1 MRHIGQWI
9 VDLLAIPPAYLR
21 TGLLVSLLSVWVLGI
36 LFFYLIRYTKR
47 RYFAIWN
54 AAWLFYA
61 VWLSLGLN
69 CPNADAEPLL
79 AMLRQ
84 WCLNC
89 SAVFLLWGSASF
101 LGIAANQRLIALF
114 AGFLFTWSYVEFFH
128 LQDRLWGSA
137 PVFVL
142 MGVASMISAGAFF
155 KLRRKTCFVG
165 AGLLSLGFLL
175 WGIYLTACP
184 FVAGNAQLL
193 VAAFFISAVLQL
205 LIAVSMIVLVLE
217 EARRFSQKTQEDLQ
231 TATVEKDRLA
241 TKVCLAE
248 ERYRTLFQ
256 QAQEGIVVVN
266 AADLRIAD
274 WNPAAQRLLGI
285 KPGSTETHLISDF
298 LSLPQGGEKVRWF
311 DLLSQSP
318 QVTLRCLD
326 GRTVMVDL
334 TSSALELEGRP
345 AYHLVLRELDERAR
359 LEQQLREAE
368 KLSALGQ
375 LASGIAHEVNN
386 PLAIMNAHLELIL
399 SRPGCDGRT
408 RADIEKTIKESN
420 RAAALIRNFLAVAR
434 LKHHDLQPIDLN
446 RMLSDIAENQRL
458 ARAGQAARCALQLD
472 PHCPPITGDA
482 SQLER
487 VFINLYRN
495 AEQAT
500 EEVSDNPLIKI
511 STRRKGELVQVRVE
525 DNGGGVPAHL
535 VSKIFE
541 PFFTTKKVGAGTGLG
556 LSISHQIVADHHG
569 RIFCEPSS
577 LGGAAFV
584 VELPLVSIHDTDTP
598 AAGPEPEAEAAPA
611 EAARASGAARGA
623 RILMIDD
630 ETALAEM
637 ICEYLNMTGHRAQ
650 FCSSTEEALALMEH
664 AVFDLVISDFRMP
677 GMTGEQLYESTL
689 SRDPDLARRMVFMTG
704 DIIGAD
710 ARRFFSTHDVPCLT
724 KPCALPTI
732 ERFINARLETLARA
746 TAGPAQAPRK
756 KWGAGRAAE

>member
-1 MRHIGQWI
+1 MRQIGQWI
-9 VDLLAIPPAYLR
+9 VDSLAIPPEYLR
-21 TGLLVSLLSVWVLGI
+21 TGLLVSLLSVWVLVI
-36 LFFYLIRYTKR
+36 LFFYLNRYTKR

-54 AAWLFYA
+54 VAWLFYA
-61 VWLSLGLN
+61 IWLSLGLN
-69 CPNADAEPLL
+69 CREADAIPLL

-128 LQDRLWGSA
+128 VHDRLWGSA
-137 PVFVL
+137 PVFAL
-142 MGVASMISAGAFF
+142 MGVASIISAGAFF

-175 WGIYLTACP
+175 WGCYLAACP
-184 FVAGNAQLL
+184 FVAGNAELL

-217 EARRFSQKTQEDLQ
+217 EARRSSQKTQEQLHS
-231 TATVEKDRLA
+231 ATVEKDRLA
-241 TKVCLAE
+241 TKVSLAE

-256 QAQEGIVVVN
+256 QSQEGIVLVN
-266 AADLRIAD
+266 ASDLRIVD
-274 WNPAAQRLLGI
+274 WNPSAQRLLGI
-285 KPGSTETHLISDF
+285 GPGSTEAHFIGDF
-298 LSLPQGGEKVRWF
+298 LVLPQGGEKVRWF
-311 DLLSQSP
+311 DVLSQSP

-326 GRTVMVDL
+326 GRTVMVEL
-334 TSSALELEGRP
+334 TSSALELEGKP
-345 AYHLVLRELDERAR
+345 AYHLVLRELNERAR

-399 SRPGCDGRT
+399 GRPGCDGRT
-408 RADIEKTIKESN
+408 RADIQKVIKESN

-434 LKHHDLQPIDLN
+434 IKHQDMQPIDLN
-446 RMLSDIAENQRL
+446 RMISDIADNQRL
-458 ARAGQAARCALQLD
+458 ARAGQAIRCTLQLD
-472 PHCPPITGDA
+472 PHCPPIAGDP
-482 SQLER
+482 SQMER
-487 VFINLYRN
+487 VFINLFRN

-500 EEVSDNPLIKI
+500 EQNGDSPHIKV

-525 DNGGGVPAHL
+525 DNGPGVPAHL
-535 VSKIFE
+535 VSRIFE

-569 RIFCEPSS
+569 RIFCEPSL

-584 VELPLVSIHDTDTP
+584 VELPLVSIHAPETP
-598 AAGPEPEAEAAPA
+598 APAETELEPDAAPA
-611 EAARASGAARGA
+611 EPAPAPAAARGA
-623 RILMIDD
+623 RVLMIDD
-630 ETALAEM
+630 EVALAEM

-650 FCSSTEEALALMEH
+650 FCSNTEEALVLMEQ
-664 AVFDLVISDFRMP
+664 AEFDLVISDFRMP
-677 GMTGEQLYESTL
+677 GLTGEQLFEQTL
-689 SRDPDLARRMVFMTG
+689 QRDPDLASRMVFMTG

-710 ARRFFSTHDVPCLT
+710 ARRFFSTHDVPCLV

-732 ERFINARLETLARA
+732 ERFINARLELLARA
-746 TAGPAQAPRK
+746 TPPPSQPRSK
-756 KWGAGRAAE
+756 R

>member
-1 MRHIGQWI
+1 MRHIGQWML
-9 VDLLAIPPAYLR
+9 DSLAIPQQYLR
-21 TGLLVSLLSVWVLGI
+21 TGLLVSLLSVWVLVI
-36 LFFYLIRYTKR
+36 LFFYLNRYTKR

-69 CPNADAEPLL
+69 YADADAVPLL

-101 LGIAANQRLIALF
+101 LGSAANQRLIALF

-128 LQDRLWGSA
+128 LRDNLWGGV
-137 PVFVL
+137 PVFGL
-142 MGVASMISAGAFF
+142 MGLASMIAAGAFF
-155 KLRRKTCFVG
+155 RLRRKTCFVG
-165 AGLLSLGFLL
+165 AGLLALGFLL
-175 WGIYLTACP
+175 WGLYLTACP
-184 FVAGNAQLL
+184 FLAGNAQLL

-217 EARRFSQKTQEDLQ
+217 EARRFSQKTEEQLQ
-231 TATVEKDRLA
+231 TATMEKDRLA
-241 TKVCLAE
+241 TKVSLAE

-256 QAQEGIVVVN
+256 HAQEGIVLVN
-266 AADLRIAD
+266 STDLRIVD

-285 KPGSTETHLISDF
+285 DPGSTATHFISDF
-298 LSLPQGGEKVRWF
+298 LVLPQGGEKVRWF
-311 DLLSQSP
+311 NLLSQSP

-334 TSSALELEGRP
+334 TSSALELEGKP
-345 AYHLVLRELDERAR
+345 AYHLVLRELNERAR

-399 SRPGCDGRT
+399 GRPGCDGRT
-408 RADIEKTIKESN
+408 RTDIQKVIKESN

-434 LKHHDLQPIDLN
+434 LKPHDMQPIDLN
-446 RMLSDIAENQRL
+446 RMISDIAENQRL
-458 ARAGQAARCALQLD
+458 ARGGRAVRCSLLLD
-472 PHCPPITGDA
+472 PHCPPISGDA

-487 VFINLYRN
+487 VFINLFRN

-500 EEVSDNPLIKI
+500 QQVGGGPHIKI

-525 DNGGGVPAHL
+525 DNGTGVPAHL
-535 VSKIFE
+535 VSRIFE
-541 PFFTTKKVGAGTGLG
+541 PFFTTKAVGAGTGLG

-569 RIFCEPSS
+569 RIFCEPSL

-584 VELPLVSIHDTDTP
+584 VELPLVNIHDP
-598 AAGPEPEAEAAPA
+598 ENAAPAGPEPEPPGAAPA
-611 EAARASGAARGA
+611 EPAPLPAAARGA

-630 ETALAEM
+630 EVALAEM

-650 FCSSTEEALALMEH
+650 FCSGAEEALALMEQ
-664 AVFDLVISDFRMP
+664 AEFDLVISDFRMP
-677 GMTGEQLYESTL
+677 GLTGEQLFERTQD
-689 SRDPDLARRMVFMTG
+689 RDPELARRMVFMTG

-710 ARRFFSTHDVPCLT
+710 AKRFFSTHDVPCLT

-732 ERFINARLETLARA
+732 ERFINTRLELL
-746 TAGPAQAPRK
+746 AQAAPPPKR
-756 KWGAGRAAE
+756 

>member
-1 MRHIGQWI
+1 MRHMAQWI
-9 VDLLAIPPAYLR
+9 VDSLAIPPEYLR
-21 TGLLVSLLSVWVLGI
+21 TGLLVSLLSVWVLVI
-36 LFFYLIRYTKR
+36 LFFYLNHYTRR

-61 VWLSLGLN
+61 LWLSLGLN
-69 CPNADAEPLL
+69 FYNADAIPLL

-114 AGFLFTWSYVEFFH
+114 AGFLFTWSYVEFF
-128 LQDRLWGSA
+128 QVREQLWGSV
-137 PVFVL
+137 PVFGL
-142 MGVASMISAGAFF
+142 MGLASLVSAGAFF
-155 KLRRKTCFVG
+155 KLRRTSRFVG
-165 AGLLSLGFLL
+165 AGLLALGFVL
-175 WGIYLTACP
+175 WGLYLTACP
-184 FVAGNAQLL
+184 FVAGIPQLL

-217 EARRFSQKTQEDLQ
+217 EARRFTRQTEEQLQ
-231 TATVEKDRLA
+231 TATVEKSRLA
-241 TKVCLAE
+241 TKVSLAE

-256 QAQEGIVVVN
+256 QAHEGIMLVD
-266 AADLRIAD
+266 AADLRIVD

-285 KPGSTETHLISDF
+285 ATRSTDPHLLSDF
-298 LSLPQGGEKVRWF
+298 LVLPHGGEKVRWF
-311 DLLSQSP
+311 DWLSQSP
-318 QVTLRCLD
+318 KVTLRCLD

-334 TSSALELEGRP
+334 TSSALELEGKP
-345 AYHLVLRELDERAR
+345 AYHLVLRELNERAR

-399 SRPGCDGRT
+399 ARPGCDGRT
-408 RADIEKTIKESN
+408 RNDIQKVINESN

-434 LKHHDLQPIDLN
+434 NKHEDMQPIDLN
-446 RMLSDIAENQRL
+446 RMISAIADNQRL
-458 ARAGQAARCALQLD
+458 ARAGQAIRCTLQLD
-472 PHCPPITGDA
+472 PHCPPVTGNA

-487 VFINLYRN
+487 VFINLFRN

-500 EEVSDNPLIKI
+500 EHDSDSPHVKI

-525 DNGGGVPAHL
+525 DNGAGVPAHL
-535 VSKIFE
+535 VTKIFE
-541 PFFTTKKVGAGTGLG
+541 PFFTTKEVGVGTGLG

-569 RIFCEPSS
+569 RIFYEPSL

-584 VELPLVSIHDTDTP
+584 VELPLVSMLDS
-598 AAGPEPEAEAAPA
+598 EAAAPA
-611 EAARASGAARGA
+611 EPAPGQDAAPAPPGPAPSAGQGA

-630 ETALAEM
+630 EAALAEM

-650 FCSSTEEALALMEH
+650 FCSSTEEALALMER
-664 AVFDLVISDFRMP
+664 AGFDLILSDFRMP
-677 GMTGEQLYESTL
+677 GLTGEQLFEKTL
-689 SRDPDLARRMVFMTG
+689 RRDPDLARRMVFMTG

-710 ARRFFSTHDVPCLT
+710 AKRFFSTHDVPCLT
-724 KPCALPTI
+724 KPCALPAI
-732 ERFINARLETLARA
+732 ERFINSRLELLARA
-746 TAGPAQAPRK
+746 PRPPSSSK
-756 KWGAGRAAE
+756 LRSGGR

>member
-1 MRHIGQWI
+1 M
-9 VDLLAIPPAYLR
+9 VDMLAIPPAYLR
-21 TGLLVSLLSVWVLGI
+21 TGLLVSLLSVWVLVI
-36 LFFYLIRYTKR
+36 LFFYLNRYTKR

-61 VWLSLGLN
+61 IWLSLGLN
-69 CPNADAEPLL
+69 YQNADVVPLL

-128 LQDRLWGSA
+128 LQDLLWGSA

-142 MGVASMISAGAFF
+142 MGAASMISAGAFF
-155 KLRRKTCFVG
+155 NLRRKTCFVG

-266 AADLRIAD
+266 AADLRIVD

-298 LSLPQGGEKVRWF
+298 LSLPRDREKMRWF

-386 PLAIMNAHLELIL
+386 PLAIMSAHLELIL

-408 RADIEKTIKESN
+408 RTDIEKTIKEAN

-434 LKHHDLQPIDLN
+434 LKHHEMQPIDLN

-458 ARAGQAARCALQLD
+458 ARAGQAVRCTLQLD

-482 SQLER
+482 S
-487 VFINLYRN
+487 
-495 AEQAT
+495 
-500 EEVSDNPLIKI
+500 
-511 STRRKGELVQVRVE
+511 
-525 DNGGGVPAHL
+525 
-535 VSKIFE
+535 
-541 PFFTTKKVGAGTGLG
+541 
-556 LSISHQIVADHHG
+556 
-569 RIFCEPSS
+569 
-577 LGGAAFV
+577 
-584 VELPLVSIHDTDTP
+584 
-598 AAGPEPEAEAAPA
+598 
-611 EAARASGAARGA
+611 
-623 RILMIDD
+623 
-630 ETALAEM
+630 
-637 ICEYLNMTGHRAQ
+637 
-650 FCSSTEEALALMEH
+650 
-664 AVFDLVISDFRMP
+664 
-677 GMTGEQLYESTL
+677 
-689 SRDPDLARRMVFMTG
+689 
-704 DIIGAD
+704 
-710 ARRFFSTHDVPCLT
+710 
-724 KPCALPTI
+724 
-732 ERFINARLETLARA
+732 
-746 TAGPAQAPRK
+746 
-756 KWGAGRAAE
+756 

>member
-1 MRHIGQWI
+1 MTQLAQWT
-9 VDLLAIPPAYLR
+9 VDSLAIPQEYLR
-21 TGLLVSLLSVWVLGI
+21 TGLLVSLLSVWVLVI
-36 LFFYLIRYTKR
+36 LFFYLNHHTKR

-69 CPNADAEPLL
+69 FYNADSIPLL

-101 LGIAANQRLIALF
+101 LGIAAHQRLIALF
-114 AGFLFTWSYVEFFH
+114 LGFLFTWSYVEFFH
-128 LQDRLWGSA
+128 VRDQFWGSV

-142 MGVASMISAGAFF
+142 MGVASLICAGAFF
-155 KLRRKTCFVG
+155 KLRRRSRFVG
-165 AGLLSLGFLL
+165 AGLLALGFLL
-175 WGIYLTACP
+175 WGIYLAACP
-184 FVAGNAQLL
+184 FVAGNPQLL

-217 EARRFSQKTQEDLQ
+217 EARRFTRQTEEQLL
-231 TATVEKDRLA
+231 TATVEKSRLA
-241 TKVCLAE
+241 TKVSLAE

-256 QAQEGIVVVN
+256 QAQEGIVLVD
-266 AADLRIAD
+266 ATDLRIVD
-274 WNPAAQRLLGI
+274 WNPAARRLLGI
-285 KPGSTETHLISDF
+285 ASKSTDPHLISDF
-298 LSLPQGGEKVRWF
+298 LVLPHGGEKVRWF

-334 TSSALELEGRP
+334 TSSALALEGRP
-345 AYHLVLRELDERAR
+345 AYHLVLRELNERAR

-386 PLAIMNAHLELIL
+386 PLAIMNAHLELL
-399 SRPGCDGRT
+399 LARPGCDGRM
-408 RADIEKTIKESN
+408 RNDIEKVIHECD

-434 LKHHDLQPIDLN
+434 NKHEDMESIDLN
-446 RMLSDIAENQRL
+446 RMISGIAENQRL
-458 ARAGQAARCALQLD
+458 ARASQALRYTLQLD
-472 PHCPPITGDA
+472 PHCPPVTGIS

-487 VFINLYRN
+487 VLINLFRN
-495 AEQAT
+495 AEQAAAQ
-500 EEVSDNPLIKI
+500 ESDHPRIKV

-525 DNGGGVPAHL
+525 DNGAGVPAHL

-569 RIFCEPSS
+569 RIFHEPSP

-584 VELPLVSIHDTDTP
+584 VELPLVSILDQETSGQ
-598 AAGPEPEAEAAPA
+598 ASSGPDPEAAPA
-611 EAARASGAARGA
+611 LPGPAPSSTKGA

-630 ETALAEM
+630 EAALAEM
-637 ICEYLNMTGHRAQ
+637 ICEYLNMTGHHAQ
-650 FCSSTEEALALMEH
+650 FCSSTDEALALMDR
-664 AVFDLVISDFRMP
+664 AKFDLVISDFRMP
-677 GMTGEQLYESTL
+677 GLTGEQLFEKTL
-689 SRDPDLARRMVFMTG
+689 HRNPELARRVVFMTG

-710 ARRFFSTHDVPCLT
+710 AKRFFSTHDVPCLT

-732 ERFINARLETLARA
+732 ERFINSRLEQLAC
-746 TAGPAQAPRK
+746 APPHTRPS
-756 KWGAGRAAE
+756 

>member
-9 VDLLAIPPAYLR
+9 VESLAIPQEYLR
-21 TGLLVSLLSVWVLGI
+21 TGLLVSLLSVWVLVI
-36 LFFYLIRYTKR
+36 LFFYLNRYTKR

-69 CPNADAEPLL
+69 FYNADAIPLL

-101 LGIAANQRLIALF
+101 LGSAASQRLIALF
-114 AGFLFTWSYVEFFH
+114 AAFLFTWSYVEFFH
-128 LQDRLWGSA
+128 VRDHLWGSV
-137 PVFVL
+137 PVFAL
-142 MGVASMISAGAFF
+142 MGVASMISARAFY
-155 KLRRKTCFVG
+155 KLRRTTHFVG

-175 WGIYLTACP
+175 WGLYLTACP
-184 FVAGNAQLL
+184 WAAGNGQLL

-217 EARRFSQKTQEDLQ
+217 EARRFSQKAEEDLH
-231 TATVEKDRLA
+231 TATVEKNRLA
-241 TKVCLAE
+241 TKVSLAE

-256 QAQEGIVVVN
+256 QAHEGIVLVN
-266 AADLRIAD
+266 ATDLRIVD

-285 KPGSTETHLISDF
+285 DPRSTDMHLISDF
-298 LSLPQGGEKVRWF
+298 LVLPQGGEKVRWF
-311 DLLSQSP
+311 DLLSKSP

-334 TSSALELEGRP
+334 TSSALELEGKP
-345 AYHLVLRELDERAR
+345 AYHLVMRELNERAR

-399 SRPGCDGRT
+399 TRASCDGRT
-408 RADIEKTIKESN
+408 RTDIQKVIKEGN

-434 LKHHDLQPIDLN
+434 KKHLDMQPIDLN
-446 RMLSDIAENQRL
+446 RMICDIAENQRL
-458 ARAGQAARCALQLD
+458 ARTGPAIRSTLQLD
-472 PHCPPITGDA
+472 PHCPPITGDS

-487 VFINLYRN
+487 VLINLYRN

-500 EEVSDNPLIKI
+500 EKDSDTPHIKVI
-511 STRRKGELVQVRVE
+511 TRRKGELVQVRVE
-525 DNGGGVPAHL
+525 DNGAGVPTHL

-541 PFFTTKKVGAGTGLG
+541 PFFTTKEVGAGTGLG
-556 LSISHQIVADHHG
+556 LSITHQIVADHHG
-569 RIFCEPSS
+569 RIFYEPSL

-584 VELPLVSIHDTDTP
+584 VELPLVSLHEP
-598 AAGPEPEAEAAPA
+598 EAAASTGGEPEPEPEAAPA
-611 EAARASGAARGA
+611 EPAPAPSARQGA

-630 ETALAEM
+630 EAALAEM

-650 FCSSTEEALALMEH
+650 FCSNGEEALALMER
-664 AVFDLVISDFRMP
+664 AEFDLVISDFRMP
-677 GMTGEQLYESTL
+677 GLTGEQLYEITL
-689 SRDPDLARRMVFMTG
+689 GRDPGLAKRMVFMTG
-704 DIIGAD
+704 DIIGED
-710 ARRFFSTHDVPCLT
+710 AKRFFSTHDVPYLT

-732 ERFINARLETLARA
+732 ERFINSRLELL
-746 TAGPAQAPRK
+746 
-756 KWGAGRAAE
+756 GRAPQPPASNLKSGGR